1 MNLKTCARKVPSIRV
16 TFLAHNQA
24 PFGPGPWIPGGT
36 NGIQWIPRFPGV
48 KNGVLVEFLVDFTT
62 FILVEYNLYIY
73 ANISVWNS
81 AGKNKIVGREFV

>member
-1 MNLKTCARKVPSIRV
+1 
-16 TFLAHNQA
+16 LAHNQA

-48 KNGVLVEFLVDFTT
+48 KNGVLVE
-62 FILVEYNLYIY
+62 YNLYIY